1 MDENHLPELNQET
14 TMSNGSSYCCLK
26 GFSMVAV
33 IAVAIY
39 FVRKKLTNKEGLRSK
54 TVQIFIP
61 VITPTTDK
69 FRSAISS
76 LCKEISYNCNFC
88 YDIGELL
95 KEVPLVAVCPIS
107 SRFEPDIDFAIHGI
121 RTKQFVVLL
130 LHTGLESSLPRLST
144 ASKLAHKDKYKNIEF
159 IDIAY
164 NTDANLYQCDMNET
178 ARRKLHK
185 FLFDFAGNK

>member
-14 TMSNGSSYCCLK
+14 KMSISSSNWYLK
-26 GFSMVAV
+26 GLGMVV
-33 IAVAIY
+33 VVAVAIY
-39 FVRKKLTNKEGLRSK
+39 FVRRLTNKKGLRSK

-61 VITPTTDK
+61 VQTPTTDK

-76 LCKEISYNCNFC
+76 LCKEFSYNCNFC
-88 YDIGELL
+88 YDIGRLL
-95 KEVPLVAVCPIS
+95 KEVPLIAVCPIS

-121 RTKQFVVLL
+121 RTKPFAVLL
-130 LHTGLESSLPRLST
+130 IHTGLESSLPRIPT
-144 ASKLAHKDKYKNIEF
+144 ASKLAHKEKYKDIEF

-185 FLFDFAGNK
+185 FLFDFAGNN